1 MRIKT
6 MLDGATSL
14 NTFCDENGISKATAY
29 REIAAS
35 RLEAR
40 KVGRRTIVTKEAA
53 RDWLKSLPK
62 LGAAAE
68 TGVPA

>member
-1 MRIKT
+1 

-14 NTFCDENGISKATAY
+14 DKFCAENSVCRATAY
-29 REIAAS
+29 REIAAG

-40 KVGRRTIVTKEAA
+40 KVGRKTIVTKEAA

-62 LGAAAE
+62 LGADSSSDVAA
-68 TGVPA
+68 

>member
-1 MRIKT
+1 

-14 NTFCDENGISKATAY
+14 DQFCEDHSISRATAY
-29 REIAAS
+29 RAIDAG

-40 KVGRRTIVTKEAA
+40 KVGRKTIVTKEAA

-62 LGAAAE
+62 LGGADASDAAA
-68 TGVPA
+68 